1 MIADG
6 ATFASSGHTNAGRE
20 EEREMKGFMK
30 GMALGAV
37 AGMAAEMALQ
47 TAVGKRTKMGKAAQ
61 TVTDAMDSAAT
72 AVKHTMGK

>member
-1 MIADG
+1 
-6 ATFASSGHTNAGRE
+6 
-20 EEREMKGFMK
+20 MKGFMK